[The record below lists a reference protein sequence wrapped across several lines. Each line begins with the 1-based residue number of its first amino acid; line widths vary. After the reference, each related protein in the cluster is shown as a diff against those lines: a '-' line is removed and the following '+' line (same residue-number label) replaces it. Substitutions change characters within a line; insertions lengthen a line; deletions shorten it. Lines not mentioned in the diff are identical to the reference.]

1 MIEWKLWGARIHS
14 CQMYWTIKV
23 RILATGFPLVS
34 IIPIS
39 KFTNT
44 TDMICN
50 CTLNKSSVRPECL
63 DSDNGC
69 LFHLQE
75 YTNKQTKQ
83 TKQYKKTWR
92 PSLWQQLS
100 LSSPSAQLCQ
110 PSAACF
116 KNPRSDLEYSR
127 RMLFFW
133 NRGLGGINI
142 KVKTKYWD
150 QWPPRLIYITWLVM
164 RQSILTTRSLGT
176 PPGPNF

>member
-1 MIEWKLWGARIHS
+1 MFGVWKVKYESNFAVIEWKLWGARIHS

-69 LFHLQE
+69 LFHLQV

-92 PSLWQQLS
+92 LSLWQRLS
-100 LSSPSAQLCQ
+100 LSSPSAHPCQ

-116 KNPRSDLEYSR
+116 KNPDQILLTNEKFHFYEMPRSNFE
-127 RMLFFW
+127 
-133 NRGLGGINI
+133 INCH
-142 KVKTKYWD
+142 
-150 QWPPRLIYITWLVM
+150 
-164 RQSILTTRSLGT
+164 
-176 PPGPNF
+176 